1 MLQLLNPIALLASA
15 AVIIPVLVHL
25 WNVRTGKTLRV
36 GSIALLATSARR
48 RASSLRITNWPLFL
62 LRCFLLLL
70 LAFLLAR
77 PVWNNTPKANA
88 QAGWILIPARQL
100 ATAHTHF
107 GARIDSLLA
116 AGLELHNLGTGF
128 EKLQLKD
135 TLQYNTSAANNSA
148 LLPPWSLLK
157 VLDAHLPNAF
167 PVHVFTD
174 NRLSSYQGNRPLTR
188 LGIHWN
194 SFSMGDSLYRSP
206 ALQWVTPNGKIR
218 NIEWVST
225 PAGNYY
231 TESIAG
237 AALTGNIDT
246 AIIRVGIY
254 PGKNI
259 ADAQYVKAALQA
271 IGQFTGRRMTTT
283 ILQTGQA
290 PATAQNIV
298 FNLDEQLNVGQ
309 SSRRMTGKPSTTD
322 NLLSYIAPK
331 GILFQYDSGHTVTGA
346 SWLQEGSLTTGESI
360 QHKIYRFTNSPAT
373 GIPIWTLANG
383 QPLLSMTEQE
393 GKRVYH
399 YKSRFNP
406 AWSDMVWEGDFVQTL
421 LPLVLSAP
429 VFTDAVDLRTIDDE
443 QAVPGNNNQHTEYR
457 IQNTEVNTSETGDGD
472 QETKSF
478 IQRDTRDLSI
488 LVWITAFILFAAE
501 RLLTHRQQQIKQDA

>member
-1 MLQLLNPIALLASA
+1 MLQLLNPIALVAAA

-77 PVWNNTPKANA
+77 PVWNNTPTANK
-88 QAGWILIPARQL
+88 QAGWILVPARQL
-100 ATAHTHF
+100 ATAHAHY
-107 GARIDSLLA
+107 GPRIDSLLA
-116 AGLELHNLGTGF
+116 AGLELHDLGTGF
-128 EKLQLKD
+128 EKLQLQD
-135 TLQYNTSAANNSA
+135 TLQYSTSTPDKST

-157 VLDAHLPNAF
+157 VLDVQLPKAF

-174 NRLSSYQGNRPLTR
+174 NRLSAYQGDRPHTQLA
-188 LGIHWN
+188 IHWN
-194 SFSMGDSLYRSP
+194 SFATGDSMYRSP

-218 NIEWVST
+218 HIEWVST

-231 TESIAG
+231 RESMTG
-237 AALTGNIDT
+237 AALTGDIDT
-246 AIIRVGIY
+246 SIIRIGIY
-254 PGKNI
+254 PGKNM

-271 IGQFTGRRMTTT
+271 IAQFTGRRITTT
-283 ILQTGQA
+283 LLSAGQA

-298 FNLDEQLNVGQ
+298 FNLDEQQHVGLNL
-309 SSRRMTGKPSTTD
+309 SKSSTTD

-331 GILFQYDSGHTVTGA
+331 GTLFQYDTGDAIAGA
-346 SWLQEGSLTTGESI
+346 SWAQEGNLITGEGL
-360 QHKIYRFTNSPAT
+360 QHKVYRFTGGAAKGTPL
-373 GIPIWTLANG
+373 WTLANG
-383 QPLLSMTEQE
+383 QPLLTMTAAE
-393 GKRVYH
+393 GRRVYH
-399 YKSRFNP
+399 FKSRFNP

-421 LPLVLSAP
+421 LPLVLAAP
-429 VFTDAVDLRTIDDE
+429 VIPDAVDLRIIDE
-443 QAVPGNNNQHTEYR
+443 QQSAIGSRETAIGPVDGREQSAVDLADR
-457 IQNTEVNTSETGDGD
+457 
-472 QETKSF
+472 QEQGADSLLKDSAKDLSF
-478 IQRDTRDLSI
+478 II
-488 LVWITAFILFAAE
+488 WIAAFILFAAE

>member
-1 MLQLLNPIALLASA
+1 LLQLLNPIALVAAA

-62 LRCFLLLL
+62 LRCLLLLL

-77 PVWNNTPKANA
+77 PVWNNTPKIAT

-100 ATAHTHF
+100 ATAHTHY

-116 AGLELHNLGTGF
+116 AGLELHDLGSGF
-128 EKLQLKD
+128 EKLQLQD
-135 TLQYNTSAANNSA
+135 TLQYNTSSTNNNA

-157 VLDAHLPNAF
+157 VLDAHLPHAF

-174 NRLSSYQGNRPLTR
+174 NRLSSYQGNRPLTQ
-188 LGIHWN
+188 LTIHWN
-194 SFSMGDSLYRSP
+194 SFSTGDSLYRSP

-218 NIEWVST
+218 NIEWVSE

-231 TESIAG
+231 RESTAG
-237 AALTGNIDT
+237 TTLTGNIDT

-271 IGQFTGRRMTTT
+271 IGQFTGKRITTT
-283 ILQTGQA
+283 LLQTDQA
-290 PATAQNIV
+290 PATAQNII
-298 FNLDEQLNVGQ
+298 FNLDEQLNVGL
-309 SSRRMTGKPSTTD
+309 SSRRMTGKPSTTN
-322 NLLSYIAPK
+322 NLLSYITPN

-346 SWLQEGSLTTGESI
+346 SWLQEGSLTAGESMH
-360 QHKIYRFTNSPAT
+360 HKIYRSTTGPVQ

-383 QPLLSMTEQE
+383 QPLLTLTEQE

-406 AWSDMVWEGDFVQTL
+406 AWSDMVWEGDFVQSL
-421 LPLVLSAP
+421 LPLVLSTP
-429 VFTDAVDLRTIDDE
+429 VFTDAVDLRTIDDKQVMPE
-443 QAVPGNNNQHTEYR
+443 NSQNPESR
-457 IQNTEVNTSETGDGD
+457 IQNTEVKTTDAGDGAREAGGFI
-472 QETKSF
+472 QPETK
-478 IQRDTRDLSI
+478 DLSI
-488 LVWITAFILFAAE
+488 LVWIIAFILFAAE